1 MSAVGIYSCETATQT
16 LEWIHAIIDFLKPF
30 SFFSDALVVNFFK
43 DRLWEAV
50 DKEWM
55 DCLRNEPVE
64 YLLQIPSG
72 VVQDYWPASLKK
84 FILTSRSLAFPREQA
99 DLQKVLPGL
108 HLRSL
113 NNVIAQGMNQKKKHE
128 IEALA
133 AIISSIARSVG
144 AGTVVDVGAGQGYLA
159 QVLSFECQ
167 LSVIAIDACSH
178 HGRITDARAERIKKY
193 YAAKMRKSREKMIV
207 SNQTSLTKLQ
217 LNILMGRLREKFL
230 HLLKVANV
238 RCFLLDFM
246 PVETYGCVRT
256 FVECDEVKA
265 VVSIGCCYNLLSEGG
280 TENVASQCGFPMSKG
295 VNDAGLLLGKSSRDL
310 ACQGNQGKTVIK
322 CSNNYIFCFQSAE
335 RWSSLGKDAGLHN
348 FELHAFRAAFQMVFT
363 AILLLFF
370 FLSLTLLILLSST
383 IQLFSILKVLFR
395 YYPEILT
402 TSPRIGR
409 QGKAFRRQQNQRIL
423 ESHLQHES
431 TGCPNSLSRE
441 SSMKKGNCPTMK
453 SSEAGPDNNKGAY
466 DIDTCIDTLE
476 YCGTAD
482 LVGSAW
488 GNDGSSHVSSS
499 NQTAKCGEVKPI
511 DKISLF
517 EKFSQS
523 GLHRLGLSC
532 SNEIDFTGLWKETE
546 PFSELIGPY
555 WSLRAALGPVFETIV
570 LLDRLLFLQEQDK
583 FLEAYILPIF
593 DPVLSP
599 RNVALIAKKF

>member
-1 MSAVGIYSCETATQT
+1 MSAVGNYSCETAAQT

-159 QVLSFECQ
+159 QVLSFEYQ

-193 YAAKMRKSREKMIV
+193 YVAKMRKSRLEI
-207 SNQTSLTKLQ
+207 TKLTMPKTVTCH
-217 LNILMGRLREKFL
+217 ILSADM
-230 HLLKVANV
+230 LKVLSYSLQRKDDSKQSNLVDQVAI
-238 RCFLLDFM
+238 
-246 PVETYGCVRT
+246 EHTHGT
-256 FVECDEVKA
+256 FEGKVPPPP
-265 VVSIGCCYNLLSEGG
+265 EGG
-280 TENVASQCGFPMSKG
+280 KCP
-295 VNDAGLLLGKSSRDL
+295 LLL
-310 ACQGNQGKTVIK
+310 
-322 CSNNYIFCFQSAE
+322 
-335 RWSSLGKDAGLHN
+335 AGLHACGDLSVSMLRVQRDGVVLGKMLV
-348 FELHAFRAAFQMVFT
+348 FIILSCMLSALPFRC
-363 AILLLFF
+363 
-370 FLSLTLLILLSST
+370 
-383 IQLFSILKVLFR
+383 ILKVLFR

-402 TSPRIGR
+402 TSPTIGR

-466 DIDTCIDTLE
+466 DIDTCIDILE

-499 NQTAKCGEVKPI
+499 NQTAKCGEVRPI

-532 SNEIDFTGLWKETE
+532 SNEIDFAGLWKETE

-583 FLEAYILPIF
+583 LLEAYILPIF
-593 DPVLSP
+593 YPVLSP

>member
-1 MSAVGIYSCETATQT
+1 MSAVGNYSCETAAQT

-159 QVLSFECQ
+159 QVLSFEYQ

-193 YAAKMRKSREKMIV
+193 YVAKMRKSRLEI
-207 SNQTSLTKLQ
+207 TKLTMPKTVTCH
-217 LNILMGRLREKFL
+217 ILSADM
-230 HLLKVANV
+230 LKVLSYSLQRKDDSKQSNLVDQVAIEHTHGTFEGKV
-238 RCFLLDFM
+238 PPPPEGGKCPLLLAGLHACGDLSVSM
-246 PVETYGCVRT
+246 LRT

-280 TENVASQCGFPMSKG
+280 TENAASQCGFPMSKG

-310 ACQGNQGKTVIK
+310 AC
-322 CSNNYIFCFQSAE
+322 QSAE

-348 FELHAFRAAFQMVFT
+348 FELHAFRAAFQMV
-363 AILLLFF
+363 
-370 FLSLTLLILLSST
+370 
-383 IQLFSILKVLFR
+383 LFR

-402 TSPRIGR
+402 TSPTIGR

-466 DIDTCIDTLE
+466 DIDTCIDILE

-499 NQTAKCGEVKPI
+499 NQTAKCGEVRPI

-532 SNEIDFTGLWKETE
+532 SNEIDFAGLWKETE

-583 FLEAYILPIF
+583 LLEAYILPIF
-593 DPVLSP
+593 YPVLSP

>member
-1 MSAVGIYSCETATQT
+1 MSALGNYSCETAAQT

-72 VVQDYWPASLKK
+72 VVQDHWPASLKK

-99 DLQKVLPGL
+99 DLRKVLPGL

-133 AIISSIARSVG
+133 AIISSIVRSVG

-159 QVLSFECQ
+159 QVLSFEYQ

-193 YAAKMRKSREKMIV
+193 YAAKMRKSRLDV
-207 SNQTSLTKLQ
+207 TKLTMPKTVTCH
-217 LNILMGRLREKFL
+217 ILSADM
-230 HLLKVANV
+230 LKVLSYSLQRKGDSKQSNLIDQVAIEHTHGTFEGKV
-238 RCFLLDFM
+238 
-246 PVETYGCVRT
+246 PPPPEGGKYGCVRT

-295 VNDAGLLLGKSSRDL
+295 VNDAGLLLRKSSRDL
-310 ACQGNQGKTVIK
+310 AC
-322 CSNNYIFCFQSAE
+322 QSAE

-348 FELHAFRAAFQMVFT
+348 FELHAFRAAFQM
-363 AILLLFF
+363 
-370 FLSLTLLILLSST
+370 
-383 IQLFSILKVLFR
+383 LFSILKVLFR

-402 TSPRIGR
+402 TSPTIGR

-431 TGCPNSLSRE
+431 AGCPNSLSRE

-453 SSEAGPDNNKGAY
+453 SSEARPDNNKGAY
-466 DIDTCIDTLE
+466 DINTCIDTLE

-532 SNEIDFTGLWKETE
+532 SNEIDFAGLWKETE